1 MVWRHLS
8 DIAFSDAKQLLV
20 GCREKLGKKD
30 SEFDSKVS
38 HSFKTAKWKQT
49 NIAALKCKTMFL
61 FEKIE
66 KMSNLIL
73 CFLEIPK
80 IFSCVRVRQA
90 DFLCEDWKKLSV
102 WGRSH
107 FAVFALEREVY
118 RKQTGSNISVLL
130 TKVSALEHD
139 RFMQVSL
146 HTVSWLFGNI

>member
-30 SEFDSKVS
+30 SEFDSKVL

-49 NIAALKCKTMFL
+49 NIVVLKCKKKFY

-66 KMSNLIL
+66 KNVQFN

-90 DFLCEDWKKLSV
+90 DFLCEDWKKFSV
-102 WGRSH
+102 WGRAH

-139 RFMQVSL
+139 QFMQVSL
-146 HTVSWLFGNI
+146 YTVSWLFGNT